1 MHYLKYILAGIFT
14 TLCLLLSA
22 QQYTNEWI
30 EYDQKYYKIKIAEDG
45 IYRLDYNTLQN
56 YGFPVSSVNPLNIQ
70 LFAKGEEQPVF
81 IKGESDGSLDSA
93 DYIEFYAE
101 GNDGWLDKQL
111 FVDPSKHLNQDY
123 SLFSDTAVYFLT
135 WNNSTANKRFNIVNN
150 TNYSSYTAES
160 HYKKVVREEYPE
172 RYFRGEPSSYGVTDP
187 EYTAGEGWFDNPF
200 SLGGS
205 KNKYV
210 ATPKVYDNGPD
221 ADVDFAVVGASD
233 YKDSGGSNVAPD
245 HHLRVEFANKVLDTL
260 YDGYGV
266 HRFDYS
272 VDPAELSSNNLFSF
286 SSINDLGVG
295 ADRNTIAYVE
305 IGYPKKPELNNT
317 KEEYFFVDDAASG
330 QTRIDFSDF
339 NASSGADA
347 YVYDISNDRRIAVT
361 LNGSDA
367 QVLIPNGGGEKKCL
381 LTSSDQTRPVNTLF
395 PVSNTSTPN
404 TFTNF
409 DGSSADYII
418 ISHEKFI
425 GSSSQSIQNY
435 ANYREN
441 NGLNTL
447 VADVDELYN
456 QFAYGIHNHPFGIRK
471 FIEFAWDNFSSQPEY
486 LFLVGKGY
494 KPGISQTRRGNLYHD
509 HLVPSMGTRPSDIL
523 FSNGIVDNL
532 FQPALATGRLAAQT
546 TDHVDLYLDK
556 VKAYDNARKTPK
568 EWQKQILHFAGGSN
582 SAEQNMLQ
590 GFLSSYATIARDTFL
605 GADIHTFYKSTTDPI
620 QINMVD
626 EIRDYIN
633 NGALMLTFF
642 GHAAGVGFDISIDDP
657 ATYDNQGKYPFLLAN
672 SCFTGDLFTIN
683 GGSSE
688 EWVLVEDKGVIGYLA
703 SVSPAITS
711 SLNLYSNTFYENLS
725 VDNYGAPL
733 GKLIQQTV
741 DEVQLDNFYRKEIS
755 LAMTLHGDPAVS
767 LYSYDKPDYAISS
780 SDLALN
786 PAVVTTDRDSFRLE
800 VYVKNLGKAI
810 RDSIFIEVNRTMPQN
825 NNSSTLVKYV
835 AAPLNKDTITFKFP
849 VNSSDGVGQNKIE
862 VNLDA
867 YQSIAEL
874 SESNNIASIE
884 FDIKSANIIPVY
896 PGDFAVVPGPG
907 ITLKASTSN
916 PLAQQQ
922 NYVFQIDTTPKF
934 NSPLFAS
941 VTKNSAGGVVEWD
954 PPVMMQDSMVYYWR
968 VSKDS
973 TKKRSYDWRMN
984 SFQYISGNQGW
995 AQAHF
1000 PQFENNE
1007 YRFMNPD
1014 MNKREFRFVNVN
1026 NIINV
1031 ETGVYPNVKLVECAF
1046 RFNNGLERVWTCL
1059 NQNPDFIGILI
1070 ATFDTISGEPVK
1082 SKVSEIQSNGLGKY
1096 NNVHCQNDDQSTFE
1110 YYTSSTQ
1117 GWSNLYEAP
1126 RSWWFDQ
1133 ITNFI
1138 DSLPDGTP
1146 VLIYSVQNHN
1156 AENYTNEMYEAFES
1170 IGSAFIR
1177 TIDNNQP
1184 YIIFGEKGSN
1194 IGDANESVGL
1204 DETDDIKLKDS
1215 VKTRWKEGFVKSPV
1229 IGPSQ
1234 KWQSLYWDFD
1244 YSDNSPVDQVRLDV
1258 LGHKPDG
1265 SVDTV
1270 IHNLPADSTEI
1281 HNLDNFVS
1289 AQDYPEIQLVMSTR
1303 DDSLNTP
1310 AQLKKW
1316 QVLYAGAPETAINPK
1331 KKFSFYQDTIMQGD
1345 TVRLAIATE
1354 NISDYDMDSLKVK
1367 YRVTDHNQTK
1377 HLISEKRLKP
1387 HPAGDVLID
1396 SVKFDTKDF
1405 EKLNKL
1411 FVEFN
1416 PDQDQYEV
1424 SHINNVAEIPFYV
1437 RKDKSNP
1444 LLDVT
1449 FDGIHIMDGDIVSAK
1464 PHILITLKDENKYLA
1479 LKDTSNVNVFIK
1491 GPNDQDYRNLYFN
1504 ATGNDQLVF
1513 HPAELPENECMI
1525 EYDAEFKEDGMYNL
1539 RVQAKDVSGNNSGNV
1554 DYTINFEVVNKS
1566 TITNVL
1572 NWPNPF
1578 STRTHFVFTLTGSC
1592 VPDYMRIQIMTVTG
1606 KVVREI
1612 GMEELGPIHIGKNV
1626 TDYAWDGT
1634 DEYGDRLANG
1644 VYIYRVLTDMDGESI
1659 EKRSTE
1665 ADKFFDKGY
1674 GKMYLIR

>member
-1 MHYLKYILAGIFT
+1 MHYLKYILTGIFT

-45 IYRLDYNTLQN
+45 IYRLDYNTLQS

-81 IKGESDGSLDSA
+81 IQGESDGSLDST

-111 FVDPSKHLNQDY
+111 FVDPSKHLNKDY

-150 TNYSSYTAES
+150 TNYSNYTAES
-160 HYKKVVREEYPE
+160 HYKKIVREEYPE
-172 RYFRGEPSSYGVTDP
+172 KYFRGEPSSYGVTDP

-200 SLGGS
+200 NLGGS
-205 KNKYV
+205 RNKYV
-210 ATPKVYDNGPD
+210 ATPKVYDTGPD
-221 ADVDFAVVGASD
+221 AEVGFAVVGVSD

-272 VDPAELSSNNLFSF
+272 VDPAEISSNNLFNF
-286 SSINDLGVG
+286 SSVNDLGVG
-295 ADRNTIAYVE
+295 ADRNTIAYIE
-305 IGYPKKPELNNT
+305 IGYPKKPELNNN

-347 YVYDISNDRRIAVT
+347 YVYDISNERRMTVT
-361 LNGSDA
+361 RNGTDA

-381 LTSSDQTRPVNTLF
+381 LTSSDQTRSVNTLF

-456 QFAYGIHNHPFGIRK
+456 QFAYGVHNHPLGIRK

-486 LFLVGKGY
+486 LFLIGKGY

-523 FSNGIVDNL
+523 FSSGIVDNL

-546 TDHVDLYLDK
+546 TDHIDLYLDK
-556 VKAYDNARKTPK
+556 VKAYDNARTSPK

-657 ATYDNQGKYPFLLAN
+657 ATYNNQGKYPFLLAN

-703 SVSPAITS
+703 SISPAITS
-711 SLNLYSNTFYENLS
+711 SLNLYSKTFYENLS

-741 DEVQLDNFYRKEIS
+741 DEIQLDNFYRKEIS

-767 LYSYDKPDYAISS
+767 LYNHDKPDYAISS

-810 RDSIFIEVNRTMPQN
+810 RDSIFIEANRTMPQN
-825 NNSSTLVKYV
+825 NNSSTQVKYV
-835 AAPLNKDTITFKFP
+835 AAPMNKDTITFKFP

-874 SESNNIASIE
+874 SESNNVASIE
-884 FDIKSANIIPVY
+884 FDIKSADIIPVY

-916 PLAQQQ
+916 PLAQQK

-984 SFQYISGNQGW
+984 SFQYISGKQGW

-1014 MNKREFRFVNVN
+1014 MKKREFRFMNVN

-1070 ATFDTISGEPVK
+1070 AAFDTISGEPVK

-1258 LGHKPDG
+1258 LGHKTDG

-1270 IHNLPADSTEI
+1270 IHNIPADSTEI
-1281 HNLDNFVS
+1281 NNLDNFIS

-1310 AQLKKW
+1310 AQLNKW

-1331 KKFSFYQDTIMQGD
+1331 KEFSFYQDTIMQGD
-1345 TVRLAIATE
+1345 TVRMAIATE

-1367 YRVTDHNQTK
+1367 YHVTDHNQTQ
-1377 HLISEKRLKP
+1377 HLISEKRLEP

-1405 EKLNKL
+1405 EQLNKL

-1464 PHILITLKDENKYLA
+1464 PHIVITLKDENKYLA
-1479 LKDTSNVNVFIK
+1479 LDDTSNVNVFIK

-1504 ATGNDQLVF
+1504 ATGNEKLVF

-1539 RVQAKDVSGNNSGNV
+1539 RVQAKDVSGNNSGDV

-1578 STRTHFVFTLTGSC
+1578 STRTHFVFTLTGSR